1 MDINLMITS
10 FPKLLDATVVTVKL
24 LSLSLFFG
32 LFIGLLFAILR
43 LSKNK
48 IINKFAYGYSYVF
61 RGTPLLVQIFIIYFG
76 LGNIEYFR
84 STFLWVVFKEP
95 YWCAIIAFA
104 LNTGAYTSEIL
115 RSAFQTIKPGFI
127 EAGKSLGI
135 SNKIIFYKIQIPI
148 AIRQSLPAYGNEI
161 ILMMKGTSLAST
173 VTLMDFDLMINSLPK
188 LLGATVVTL
197 KLLSASLFFGL
208 FIGLLFAVLRL
219 NKNKIINKFAYTYS
233 YVFRGTPLLVQIFII
248 YFGLGQIEYFR
259 STFLWVV
266 FKEPYWCAII
276 AFALNTGAYTSEIL
290 RSAFQTIKPGLIE
303 AGKSLGISNKIIF
316 YKIQIPIAIRQS
328 LPAYGNEIILMM
340 KGTSLASTVTLMD
353 LTGVA
358 KYIISTTFKPI
369 EVFIVAGGIYLFM
382 TFIIHNVI
390 KFLEKKYSFN

>member
-1 MDINLMITS
+1 MDLELMINS
-10 FPKLLDATVVTVKL
+10 FPKLLSAAVITLKL
-24 LSLSLFFG
+24 LSVSLMIG
-32 LFIGLLFAILR
+32 LFIGLFFAILR
-43 LSKNK
+43 LNKN
-48 IINKFAYGYSYVF
+48 IFINRFAYGYSYIF

-76 LGNIEYFR
+76 LGQIEYLR
-84 STFLWVVFKEP
+84 STVLWVILKEP

-115 RSAFQTIKPGFI
+115 RSAFQTIKPGII

-135 SNKIIFYKIQIPI
+135 SNKVIFYKIQIPI

-173 VTLMDFDLMINSLPK
+173 VTI
-188 LLGATVVTL
+188 
-197 KLLSASLFFGL
+197 
-208 FIGLLFAVLRL
+208 
-219 NKNKIINKFAYTYS
+219 
-233 YVFRGTPLLVQIFII
+233 
-248 YFGLGQIEYFR
+248 
-259 STFLWVV
+259 
-266 FKEPYWCAII
+266 
-276 AFALNTGAYTSEIL
+276 
-290 RSAFQTIKPGLIE
+290 
-303 AGKSLGISNKIIF
+303 
-316 YKIQIPIAIRQS
+316 
-328 LPAYGNEIILMM
+328 
-340 KGTSLASTVTLMD
+340 MD

>member
-1 MDINLMITS
+1 MDVDLIVTS
-10 FPKLLDATVVTVKL
+10 FPKLLSASLVTLKL
-24 LSLSLFFG
+24 LSSSLFIG

-43 LSKNK
+43 LNKNL
-48 IINKFAYGYSYVF
+48 IISKFAYGYSYVF
-61 RGTPLLVQIFIIYFG
+61 RGTPLLVQIFIIYYG
-76 LGNIEYFR
+76 LGQIESLRESIFW
-84 STFLWVVFKEP
+84 TILKEP

-135 SNKIIFYKIQIPI
+135 K
-148 AIRQSLPAYGNEI
+148 
-161 ILMMKGTSLAST
+161 
-173 VTLMDFDLMINSLPK
+173 
-188 LLGATVVTL
+188 
-197 KLLSASLFFGL
+197 
-208 FIGLLFAVLRL
+208 
-219 NKNKIINKFAYTYS
+219 
-233 YVFRGTPLLVQIFII
+233 
-248 YFGLGQIEYFR
+248 
-259 STFLWVV
+259 
-266 FKEPYWCAII
+266 
-276 AFALNTGAYTSEIL
+276 
-290 RSAFQTIKPGLIE
+290 
-303 AGKSLGISNKIIF
+303 NKIIF

-390 KFLEKKYSFN
+390 KFLEKKYSF

>member
-1 MDINLMITS
+1 MDLELMINS
-10 FPKLLDATVVTVKL
+10 FPKLLNAAVITLKL
-24 LSLSLFFG
+24 LSVSLIIG
-32 LFIGLLFAILR
+32 LFIGLFFAILR
-43 LSKNK
+43 LNKN
-48 IINKFAYGYSYVF
+48 IFINRFAYGYSYVF

-76 LGNIEYFR
+76 LGQIEYLR
-84 STFLWVVFKEP
+84 STVLWVILKEP

-115 RSAFQTIKPGFI
+115 RSAFQTIKPGII

-135 SNKIIFYKIQIPI
+135 SNKVIFYKIQIPI

-173 VTLMDFDLMINSLPK
+173 I
-188 LLGATVVTL
+188 
-197 KLLSASLFFGL
+197 
-208 FIGLLFAVLRL
+208 
-219 NKNKIINKFAYTYS
+219 
-233 YVFRGTPLLVQIFII
+233 
-248 YFGLGQIEYFR
+248 
-259 STFLWVV
+259 
-266 FKEPYWCAII
+266 
-276 AFALNTGAYTSEIL
+276 
-290 RSAFQTIKPGLIE
+290 TI
-303 AGKSLGISNKIIF
+303 
-316 YKIQIPIAIRQS
+316 
-328 LPAYGNEIILMM
+328 
-340 KGTSLASTVTLMD
+340 MD

>member
-1 MDINLMITS
+1 MDLELMINS
-10 FPKLLDATVVTVKL
+10 LPKLLNAALITLKL
-24 LSLSLFFG
+24 LSVSLIIG
-32 LFIGLLFAILR
+32 LFIGLFFAILR
-43 LSKNK
+43 LNKN
-48 IINKFAYGYSYVF
+48 IFINRFAYGYSYVF

-76 LGNIEYFR
+76 LGQIEYLR
-84 STFLWVVFKEP
+84 STVLWVILKEP

-115 RSAFQTIKPGFI
+115 RSAFQTIKPGII

-135 SNKIIFYKIQIPI
+135 SNKVIFYKIQIPI

-173 VTLMDFDLMINSLPK
+173 VTI
-188 LLGATVVTL
+188 
-197 KLLSASLFFGL
+197 
-208 FIGLLFAVLRL
+208 
-219 NKNKIINKFAYTYS
+219 
-233 YVFRGTPLLVQIFII
+233 
-248 YFGLGQIEYFR
+248 
-259 STFLWVV
+259 
-266 FKEPYWCAII
+266 
-276 AFALNTGAYTSEIL
+276 
-290 RSAFQTIKPGLIE
+290 
-303 AGKSLGISNKIIF
+303 
-316 YKIQIPIAIRQS
+316 
-328 LPAYGNEIILMM
+328 
-340 KGTSLASTVTLMD
+340 MD